1 MRASPFT
8 PAHPCGQMATWRPT
22 CSNGFPA
29 KWETCFA
36 TVPLEGD
43 LGDQVLSC
51 YKFGQQMFAEQT
63 SGIFPM
69 CPGQSTEPKSCDA
82 AFTIDT
88 GAASLSVIVEKY
100 KYSASIANIK
110 EVNAYLN
117 YE

>member
-1 MRASPFT
+1 
-8 PAHPCGQMATWRPT
+8 
-22 CSNGFPA
+22 
-29 KWETCFA
+29 
-36 TVPLEGD
+36 
-43 LGDQVLSC
+43 
-51 YKFGQQMFAEQT
+51 MFAEQT

-117 YE
+117 YEWSAAAECLYWGTFKGMYT